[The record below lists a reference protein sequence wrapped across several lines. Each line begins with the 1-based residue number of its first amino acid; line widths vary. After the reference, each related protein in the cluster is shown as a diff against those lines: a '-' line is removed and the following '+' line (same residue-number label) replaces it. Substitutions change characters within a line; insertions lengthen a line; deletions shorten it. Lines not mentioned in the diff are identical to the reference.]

1 MLSPSQR
8 VRARGRQTA
17 PGQLVAGNMS
27 LDPARDDGYN
37 IVTGDLPNRGQLTR
51 TRIAERNPLDG
62 YKIGEPFKAVPGEL
76 VVRNPQ
82 QIGPPRGRPV
92 YPDVDDA
99 DLDAAAVN
107 GGSPQVLRP
116 AVTVTDP
123 RQDSGVLAPDNN
135 RSTYPHPLWDVP
147 DTRQMY
153 LNNAVGFGPRFEGYS
168 ELRNQSSNDP
178 LINPLGRIR
187 NRPSGMGNGYSND
200 YASLDQPLRSRQR
213 VSEYIRVEP
222 PLDDNP
228 ERIGRVGKMPTEIE
242 KMFFEVDFLRT
253 IETHPDKKAQLAVV
267 ARQLMSY
274 GQKMRD
280 LESIGGR
287 TSIDSTIPKVRRI
300 LDDNGKEYQTFSPSI
315 DRNKVAVNI
324 GPKDEIIVSG
334 VVFPPLEVI
343 NKSSGPLDSEAI
355 RKYIRWMLIFL
366 IIAVILIILYVAYR
380 FARWL
385 FCWESCSKCKGKKSK
400 CGC

>member
-8 VRARGRQTA
+8 VRARGRETA

-37 IVTGDLPNRGQLTR
+37 IVTGDLPNRGQLMR

-76 VVRNPQ
+76 VVRNSQ
-82 QIGPPRGRPV
+82 QIGPPRGRLV
-92 YPDVDDA
+92 YPDVDDVVLA
-99 DLDAAAVN
+99 TAAVN
-107 GGSPQVLRP
+107 GGSPQLFRDP

-123 RQDSGVLAPDNN
+123 RQDPGVFS
-135 RSTYPHPLWDVP
+135 RDV
-147 DTRQMY
+147 RQMY
-153 LNNAVGFGPRFEGYS
+153 LENTPGFGPKFEGYP

-187 NRPSGMGNGYSND
+187 NRPSSMGNGYSND
-200 YASLDQPLRSRQR
+200 YDSPDQPLRSRQG
-213 VSEYIRVEP
+213 VP
-222 PLDDNP
+222 PLGNNP
-228 ERIGRVGKMPTEIE
+228 ERIGRVGPMPKEVQNIL
-242 KMFFEVDFLRT
+242 FEVDFLRGN
-253 IETHPDKKAQLAVV
+253 ENHPDKKAQLARVV
-267 ARQLMSY
+267 RQLTSY
-274 GQKMRD
+274 GQKMQS

-287 TSIDSTIPKVRRI
+287 TSIDSTVPKVRKNFY
-300 LDDNGKEYQTFSPSI
+300 DGKEYQTFSPSI
-315 DRNKVAVNI
+315 DPDKAAVNI
-324 GPKDEIIVSG
+324 GPNDEIIVSG
-334 VVFPPLEVI
+334 VVFPPMEVI

-355 RKYIRWMLIFL
+355 RKYIRWMLVFL